1 MLSIITHFVKRV
13 RIYLDEVKTKYVAV
27 KEKGVKKQVGSKK
40 RHARRRRSK
49 ANNTGY
55 KAYPV
60 MLYIATL
67 ETQEALPSS
76 TND

>member
-13 RIYLDEVKTKYVAV
+13 CIYLDGGKHQICGRERKKL
-27 KEKGVKKQVGSKK
+27 KKQVGSKK

-67 ETQEALPSS
+67 KI
-76 TND
+76 